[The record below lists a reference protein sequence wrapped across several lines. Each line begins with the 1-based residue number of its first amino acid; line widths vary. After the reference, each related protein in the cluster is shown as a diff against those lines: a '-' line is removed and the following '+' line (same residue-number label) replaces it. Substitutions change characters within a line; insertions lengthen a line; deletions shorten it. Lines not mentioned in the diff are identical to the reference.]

1 MSPDHITA
9 DAYDWNIDKRLAH
22 KLVRLHETTSRH
34 DVKFIH
40 IIDTVSEHEITVG
53 NPGTCRTSCSLSD
66 KYMN

>member
-40 IIDTVSEHEITVG
+40 TVSEHEITVAH
-53 NPGTCRTSCSLSD
+53 PGTCRTSCSLPELEL
-66 KYMN
+66 KMIH